1 MKVLVC
7 KQANPSTQ
15 LGQYYPVTTHEYKG
29 TKTEKIQLTGGTRFN
44 VIDNKVYCGAPDNL
58 PIFDVIDSDIDRSC
72 FLGQPTLVSLSRAKD
87 IMAFAALEVMGDP
100 DPKTM
105 AYVTERLNK
114 PCDSRF
120 PSELFN
126 KIESDLK
133 NSGLADEWL
142 IRATELAASFIEKK
156 RLANN

>member
-7 KQANPSTQ
+7 KQANASTQ
-15 LGQYYPVTTHEYKG
+15 LGQYYPVTVHEFRG
-29 TKTEKIQLTGGTRFN
+29 IKTEKIKLKGGIRFN
-44 VIDNKVYCGAPDNL
+44 VINNQVHCGAPDNL
-58 PIFDVIDSDIDRSC
+58 PVFDVIESDVEREC

-87 IMAFAALEVMGDP
+87 IMAFAALEIMGDP

-120 PSELFN
+120 PSDLFN
-126 KIESDLK
+126 KIELDLK

-142 IRATELAASFIEKK
+142 KRATALAASFIEKQNTK
-156 RLANN
+156 